1 MHDLRRAAATTL
13 RTAGAVLLALM
24 LPACANTRQLQVASA
39 GSIGCA
45 PVDVEVSQVRSGV
58 GSRSW
63 VAQCEG
69 ASFQCSRVGDGCT
82 SCAPVRGGSSGVRE
96 GDDERQEALLRRQGP
111 RFEFSRDGETLR
123 GVRATFSTEHATLAF
138 TYSPAQARDAVMV
151 SIVPNPGVTLGGCT
165 HVMLVDADG
174 ATLTTAP
181 LQNLRAQLPRAPLLR
196 HTQAEP
202 APVVRYCDREWALR
216 RADAYGFERLGG
228 YMEEALLAHAE
239 RATGDGVAS
248 QTSTGASPTAA
259 SVDTAD
265 DVSAAD
271 DPAARAVRIH
281 LDERAALLRGCAGVG
296 PDGVLPLTAT
306 WDAPGVIT
314 VHVNGREDAA
324 IHACA
329 TSVLRERRAP
339 AGVAGRLIHVLAPN

>member
-1 MHDLRRAAATTL
+1 MHDLRLATTTTM

-39 GSIGCA
+39 GSVGCA
-45 PVDVEVSQVRSGV
+45 PADVEVSQVRSGV

-82 SCAPVRGGSSGVRE
+82 SCAPVRGGSSGPRE

-123 GVRATFSTEHATLAF
+123 GVRATFSTEHAILSF
-138 TYSPAQARDAVMV
+138 TYAPAQARDMV
-151 SIVPNPGVTLGGCT
+151 LVSVLPNPGVTLAECTRVAFVDAGGDT
-165 HVMLVDADG
+165 LVDGELRD
-174 ATLTTAP
+174 
-181 LQNLRAQLPRAPLLR
+181 LRAQLSRAALVR

-202 APVVRYCDREWALR
+202 APTVRYCDREWALR
-216 RADAYGFERLGG
+216 RADVYGLERLSG

-239 RATGDGVAS
+239 NTAS
-248 QTSTGASPTAA
+248 LDADARERTAGTRPTSTSAGPVTDAVS
-259 SVDTAD
+259 D
-265 DVSAAD
+265 DAF
-271 DPAARAVRIH
+271 ARAVRTH

-306 WDAPGVIT
+306 WDATGVIT

-339 AGVAGRLIHVLAPN
+339 ASAAGRLIHVLAPN